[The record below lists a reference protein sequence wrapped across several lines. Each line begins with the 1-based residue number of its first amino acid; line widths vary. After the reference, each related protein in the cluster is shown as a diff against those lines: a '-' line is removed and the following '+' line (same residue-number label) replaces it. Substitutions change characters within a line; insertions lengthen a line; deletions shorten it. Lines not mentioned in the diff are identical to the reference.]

1 MSAWDR
7 SGQNLYFAIRCDERP
22 GEKLNVTST
31 RREDQSLWYGD
42 CVEIHLETDSHS
54 YYQLAINPAGALVDI
69 DRGADKHSWYR
80 WESQAEVATQV
91 ADDHWTVE
99 IRIPVTTDEND
110 PLNFVVGRK
119 PSVSLPWH
127 FNVCRQR
134 IREHGAEYSAFSPTG
149 TAGFH
154 APHKFAQFYAGHS
167 TRFEF
172 DPEYVDYLV
181 GGKAADNL
189 LRARKNQEALAAY
202 VALAATKDVTD
213 LQQSTA
219 LRRAASAA
227 RNLKDYAKA
236 EELAERIPLPAVAKS
251 VHMENLL
258 AQRKASELL
267 RQFGKEDFS
276 KWPFPYVA
284 PAASARARAYLLNE
298 NGKAAED
305 DLQAALALT
314 SDKRLRTSILVNI
327 GHNRETNLKDDT
339 GALAAYRQNFVDK
352 ERIGGAEEFRSVQQ
366 AARILS
372 RQGKHDEALQTLA
385 RIDATKLTGSWSST
399 THAIEGDLLSAA
411 GRKSEARGAYQ
422 KALAK
427 PGLPK
432 SWREAIEKKL

>member
-1 MSAWDR
+1 M
-7 SGQNLYFAIRCDERP
+7 
-22 GEKLNVTST
+22 
-31 RREDQSLWYGD
+31 WYGD

-54 YYQLAINPAGALVDI
+54 YYQLAVNPAGALVDI
-69 DRGADKHSWYR
+69 DRGVDKTAWFR
-80 WESQAEVATQV
+80 WESQAEVATHV

-134 IREHGAEYSAFSPTG
+134 IREHGAEYSALSPTG

-181 GGKAADNL
+181 AGKAAGNL
-189 LRARKNQEALAAY
+189 LRARKNQEALAAFT
-202 VALAATKDVTD
+202 ALAATEDATD
-213 LQQSTA
+213 LQQANA

-236 EELAERIPLPAVAKS
+236 DELAERIPLPAVAKT
-251 VHMENLL
+251 VRMENLL
-258 AQRKASELL
+258 ALRKASELL
-267 RQFGKEDFS
+267 KQFGKEDFS
-276 KWPFPYVA
+276 QWSFAHVGI
-284 PAASARARAYLLNE
+284 AAFTRARAHLVMK
-298 NGKAAED
+298 NGTAAEA
-305 DLQAALALT
+305 DLQTALALT
-314 SDKRLRTSILVNI
+314 SDKRLRVSILANL
-327 GHNRETNLKDDT
+327 GHNRETNLKDDP
-339 GALAAYRQNFVDK
+339 GALAAYRQNFVGK
-352 ERIGGAEEFRSVQQ
+352 ERIGGSEEFRSVQQ

-372 RQGKHDEALQTLA
+372 RLGKHDDALQTLA
-385 RIDATKLTGSWSST
+385 RIDAAKQTGSWGAT
-399 THAIEGDLLSAA
+399 TYAIQGDLLTTA
-411 GRKSEARGAYQ
+411 GRKKEARAAYQ
-422 KALAK
+422 NALAK

-432 SWREAIEKKL
+432 AWSEAIEKKIR